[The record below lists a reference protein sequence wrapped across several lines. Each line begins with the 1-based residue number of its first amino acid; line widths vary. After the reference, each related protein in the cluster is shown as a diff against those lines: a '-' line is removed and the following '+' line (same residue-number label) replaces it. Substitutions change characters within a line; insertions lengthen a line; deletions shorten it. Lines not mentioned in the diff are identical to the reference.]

1 MNYIE
6 DEDIMN
12 KIPTDWWLTHSSC
25 HQLLAV
31 LVHRGNPDIA
41 RDPTLVAD
49 VNTWK
54 TIREKDAAEM
64 KNRRQL
70 HPIAQNRKNA

>member
-1 MNYIE
+1 MAQEVVNYIE
-6 DEDIMN
+6 ENDIMKEMPN
-12 KIPTDWWLTHSSC
+12 DWWPTHSFC

-49 VNTWK
+49 VDTHK
-54 TIREKDAAEM
+54 TLRDKDAAEM
-64 KNRRQL
+64 IK
-70 HPIAQNRKNA
+70 